1 MSGCTETGKRVQ
13 VLLSTYN
20 GERYLREQLDSFIS
34 QTVFDAMSVL
44 IRDDG
49 STDSTRDILSEY
61 AQRYGFAVE
70 YGENVGITESYLWL
84 LRHSDR
90 NTEYFAFS
98 DQDDVWLPDKISRV
112 LAVIDGEKTDMP
124 ILCGTLS
131 HLVGPDLQSIGDLPV
146 PKRPASFY
154 NAMIQNV
161 IPGHTQIINRTMVE
175 CLARCGS
182 EGIHVM
188 DWWVYLVC
196 SAIGKVVFLPEYTVQ
211 HRVHTANAVGV
222 NKGFFEGLVRR
233 IAYIRDGKG
242 NAIAKQ
248 LQALLQTFGPEMP
261 EAYRDETKKFLD
273 SQSGF
278 AERLRYAASCK
289 AYRQSIK
296 EDLAFRL
303 LYLLGK
309 YKI

>member
-1 MSGCTETGKRVQ
+1 MRLGRHSCYGLVG
-13 VLLSTYN
+13 
-20 GERYLREQLDSFIS
+20 
-34 QTVFDAMSVL
+34 
-44 IRDDG
+44 
-49 STDSTRDILSEY
+49 ILSVFGN
-61 AQRYGFAVE
+61 R
-70 YGENVGITESYLWL
+70 ES
-84 LRHSDR
+84 R
-90 NTEYFAFS
+90 F
-98 DQDDVWLPDKISRV
+98 
-112 LAVIDGEKTDMP
+112 LA
-124 ILCGTLS
+124 
-131 HLVGPDLQSIGDLPV
+131 
-146 PKRPASFY
+146 
-154 NAMIQNV
+154 
-161 IPGHTQIINRTMVE
+161 
-175 CLARCGS
+175 
-182 EGIHVM
+182 
-188 DWWVYLVC
+188 
-196 SAIGKVVFLPEYTVQ
+196 
-211 HRVHTANAVGV
+211 
-222 NKGFFEGLVRR
+222 GLVRR